1 MADFIDYY
9 ALLGVPKTAGEAEI
23 KSAYRRL
30 ALKHHPDRNQGNKV
44 SESKFK
50 EINEA
55 YEVLSD
61 PKKRKMFDQFGKD
74 WQGGQGY
81 PPRPGAGG
89 YQQRQQPGGFQQHYQ
104 GGQGGGEQFGGWGE
118 GAQSSEQFSDFF
130 KSMFG
135 GAQGGGGFGGMEEGG
150 GGRSPLDMEAE
161 LQLSVEDLIRGGH
174 KQLSFSY
181 RAGRRTE
188 TKEISVKLP
197 KGLRDGATIRLRGQ
211 GKETGGRAGDL
222 YLKIHLLP
230 DPRFEIDGDDL
241 RVKVDVFAWDAAL
254 GAEISVPS
262 PSGTVT
268 IKLPPGTSAGR
279 QMRLTGR
286 GLPRKDGGHGDLY
299 AVISLSLPG
308 KLSPQQLDLFKKLK
322 EIE

>member
-23 KSAYRRL
+23 KSAFRKQ
-30 ALKHHPDRNQGNKV
+30 ALKHHPDRNQCNKV
-44 SESKFK
+44 AEGKFK
-50 EINEA
+50 DINDA

-61 PKKRKMFDQFGKD
+61 PKKRKMYDQFGKD
-74 WQGGQGY
+74 WEGGQGY
-81 PPRPGAGG
+81 RPPPPGGG
-89 YQQRQQPGGFQQHYQ
+89 HQQRQQPPGGFQYQ
-104 GGQGGGEQFGGWGE
+104 SPGGQGGGFEQFGD
-118 GAQSSEQFSDFF
+118 FSDFF

-135 GAQGGGGFGGMEEGG
+135 GAQGMGGFGGMEESA

-211 GKETGGRAGDL
+211 GKEAGGRSGDL
-222 YLKIHLLP
+222 YLKIRLMP

-241 RVKVDVFAWDAAL
+241 RVKLDVLPWDAAL
-254 GAEISVPS
+254 GAEICVPS
-262 PSGTVT
+262 PSGNVT

-279 QMRLTGR
+279 QMRISGR

-299 AVISLSLPG
+299 AVISLSLPQR
-308 KLSPQQLDLFKKLK
+308 LSPQQLDLFKKLK

>member
-1 MADFIDYY
+1 MSDFIDYY

-23 KSAYRRL
+23 KSAYRKL
-30 ALKHHPDRNQGNKV
+30 ALKHHPDRNQGNKA
-44 SESKFK
+44 SEGKFK

-61 PKKRKMFDQFGKD
+61 PKKRKMYDQFGKD
-74 WQGGQGY
+74 WQGGQGFR
-81 PPRPGAGG
+81 PPPPGGG
-89 YQQRQQPGGFQQHYQ
+89 YQQRQQPGGFQYQYQ
-104 GGQGGGEQFGGWGE
+104 GGQGGGFEQFGD
-118 GAQSSEQFSDFF
+118 FSDFF

-135 GAQGGGGFGGMEEGG
+135 GAQGMGGFGGMEEGS

-211 GKETGGRAGDL
+211 GKEAGGRSGDL
-222 YLKIHLLP
+222 YLKIRLMP

-241 RVKVDVFAWDAAL
+241 RVKLDVFPWDAAL
-254 GAEISVPS
+254 GGEISVPS
-262 PSGTVT
+262 PSGNVT

-279 QMRLTGR
+279 QLRISGR

-299 AVISLSLPG
+299 AVISLSLPER
-308 KLSPQQLDLFKKLK
+308 LSPQQIDLFKKLK
-322 EIE
+322 DLSV